1 MTQPETMCEP
11 IVIGLLSP
19 FLHEDATGRFAP

>member
-11 IVIGLLSP
+11 IVIGLLSL
-19 FLHEDATGRFAP
+19 FLCEDAAARFAP

>member
-1 MTQPETMCEP
+1 MTQPESMGEP

-19 FLHEDATGRFAP
+19 FLHQDAAARFAP

>member
-11 IVIGLLSP
+11 IVSELFP
-19 FLHEDATGRFAP
+19 VFLCECTTGRLVT